1 MRPPGST
8 GGENVNASCRKQ
20 PNFKGGGMA
29 IIKSRVNTESKELK
43 ENYAYNKQ
51 LVEILREQLLH
62 QPNHIIL
69 S

>member
-1 MRPPGST
+1 
-8 GGENVNASCRKQ
+8 
-20 PNFKGGGMA
+20 MA